1 MFDYIIVGAGSAG
14 CVLANRLTEDP
25 QIKVLLIEAG
35 GPDNDKFINIPVAF
49 YKLFK
54 TPFDWAYHTVEQEAL
69 LNRKIYIPRGKVL
82 GGSSSINA
90 MLYIRGNKA
99 DYDEWAQAGNTGWSY
114 SDVLPYFKKSENQK
128 RGADDYH
135 ATGGPLWV
143 TDPSS
148 PNPISRT
155 FLQAAEEVGF
165 HSNPDFNGAQ
175 QEGFG
180 LFQRTIKNHKRHST
194 AEAFLRPAIKRPNLE
209 VMTKVQVR
217 SILFEGKKAVG
228 VSYKL
233 GSEIYHQHASREVIV
248 SGGAINS
255 PQLLMLSGV
264 GNSNHLQQHGIKTV
278 HHLPGVGQNLQDH
291 PYVPLVCRLAKG
303 RSLDLAENW
312 WNTLRYFVTRRGPLT
327 STIAEACGFLSST
340 PDKPTPDIQLFF
352 GPAYFVDHG
361 FVKPKGQGFSIVPC
375 LIKPHSR
382 GSITLNSAD
391 PLEHPAIDP
400 CFLTDER
407 DMEAMVEGY
416 KAGSKILHT
425 KSLKPY
431 YDSHYL
437 PTERLRTEAEIR
449 DHIRNYM
456 EAMYHPVGTCKMGND
471 ETAVVDAR
479 LRVHGLQNL
488 RVVDASIMPTIIGGN
503 TNAPT
508 IMIAEKAADMI
519 KEDRQNTRH

>member
-25 QIKVLLIEAG
+25 NVKVLLIEAG
-35 GPDNDKFINIPVAF
+35 GPDNDKLISVPVAF

-54 TPFDWAYHTVEQEAL
+54 GPYDWAYHTTEQEAL

-99 DYDEWAQAGNTGWSY
+99 DYDGWAAAGNKGWSFEE
-114 SDVLPYFKKSENQK
+114 VLPYFKKSEHQQ
-128 RGADDYH
+128 RGGNDH
-135 ATGGPLWV
+135 HGTGGPLYV
-143 TDPSS
+143 SDPVS
-148 PNPISRT
+148 PNPLSRT
-155 FLQAAEEVGF
+155 FLQAAEEVGYTA
-165 HSNPDFNGAQ
+165 NTDFNGAQ

-180 LFQRTIKNHKRHST
+180 LFQRTIKKHKRHST

-217 SILFEGKKAVG
+217 SILFDGKKAVG
-228 VSYKL
+228 ITYKL
-233 GSEIYHQHASREVIV
+233 GSEIYHQHASREVII
-248 SGGAINS
+248 SAGAINS

-264 GNSNHLQQHGIKTV
+264 GNADHLKNKGVEAV

-291 PYVPLVCRLAKG
+291 PYVPLVSRLAKG
-303 RSLDLAENW
+303 RSLDKAEDW
-312 WNTLRYFVTRRGPLT
+312 WSMLRYFVTRRGPLT
-327 STIAEACGFLSST
+327 STIAEACGFLPSQ
-340 PDKPTPDIQLFF
+340 PGMNTPDIQLFF
-352 GPAYFVDHG
+352 GPAYFIDHG

-375 LIKPHSR
+375 LVKPYSR
-382 GSITLNSAD
+382 GSITLNSND

-400 CFLTDER
+400 QFLTDER
-407 DMEAMVEGY
+407 DMQAMVEGY

-425 KSLKPY
+425 KAFKPF

-437 PTERLRTEAEIR
+437 PTERLRTEAEIK

-456 EAMYHPVGTCKMGND
+456 EAMYHPVGTCKMGSD
-471 ETAVVDAR
+471 EHAVVDDR

-488 RVVDASIMPTIIGGN
+488 RVVDASIMPEIIGGN

-519 KEDRQNTRH
+519 KEDRKKH